1 MLQNSLKNFLDF
13 LDAMA
18 KAENVE
24 KMEEYNLRKMA
35 KSKLIPISHRLQGS
49 EGSSMPQ

>member
-1 MLQNSLKNFLDF
+1 MMKGTGSTDF

-18 KAENVE
+18 KAENFE

-35 KSKLIPISHRLQGS
+35 KSKFIPIGHRLQGS
-49 EGSSMPQ
+49 EGSGIPQ